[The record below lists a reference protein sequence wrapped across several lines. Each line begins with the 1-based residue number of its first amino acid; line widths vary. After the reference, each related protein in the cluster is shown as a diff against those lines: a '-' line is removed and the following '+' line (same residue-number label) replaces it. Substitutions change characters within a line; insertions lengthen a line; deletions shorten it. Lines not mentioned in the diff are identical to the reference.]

1 MFREESLEYTM
12 KAFADF
18 LYQRCG
24 GGSQFTDRR
33 GFISISE
40 LHSQYEI
47 SVEMVEK
54 WCDVMEEAMYR
65 MKSDFNEDHRQQ
77 ILDYLR
83 YQGYEI
89 IVWAKYKKLLKKRG
103 PLFWLDGYMTY
114 GSSSWLSDDEE
125 RWRQLGDAHTVRL
138 MNQEM
143 SCYRKDGLL
152 SWYWTQL
159 SQRYNSRVSR

>member
-33 GFISISE
+33 GFVSISE

-103 PLFWLDGYMTY
+103 PLFWLY
-114 GSSSWLSDDEE
+114 GCHGLWLII
-125 RWRQLGDAHTVRL
+125 RPHGCL
-138 MNQEM
+138 MM
-143 SCYRKDGLL
+143 KLDDGLSVML
-152 SWYWTQL
+152 TVFDLWTKRCL
-159 SQRYNSRVSR
+159 VIVKMDCCRDIELN